1 MYINICDSNINENL
15 EGQHGRLNIKWVLT
29 RDGKRRFSDGSL
41 SSCLYPLFKSSSKIV
56 INLFI
61 FILNLFYYG
70 HNKMDVRKKIH
81 GIVILDFNTNS
92 KWGFFLLY
100 NYYYLFI
107 YII

>member
-15 EGQHGRLNIKWVLT
+15 EGQHGRLNIKWVQT

-70 HNKMDVRKKIH
+70 HNKMDVRKKSMALSSLTLTQ
-81 GIVILDFNTNS
+81 ILNE
-92 KWGFFLLY
+92 GFSY
-100 NYYYLFI
+100 
-107 YII
+107 YIIIIIYLST